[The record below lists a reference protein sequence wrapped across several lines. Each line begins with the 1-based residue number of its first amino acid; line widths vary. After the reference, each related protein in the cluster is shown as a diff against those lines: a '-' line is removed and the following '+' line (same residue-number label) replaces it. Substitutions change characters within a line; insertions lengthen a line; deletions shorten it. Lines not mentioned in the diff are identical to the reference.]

1 MFLWGKRK
9 KFPNLLNRRWCYQ
22 THISLLFL
30 FQLHFLTAN
39 MTRYVT
45 VARPQY
51 SASCI
56 SCFGRTLFYSQW
68 PQAPIRSRARPKKRY
83 RTTVERKGV
92 NAKGRCRYAKDAPD
106 DRQFL
111 SSRRHRHR
119 LKIQF
124 EKSNNTAQF
133 AWKCV
138 SRSSSD
144 GIVRRVDTMRP
155 IGGGPPFWIF
165 TTFTVR
171 DFFPLPTV
179 HYRHRPS
186 ICLCTFCLLAVL
198 FFHGRRFGCTRARYN
213 RRRVTACPICI
224 PRSKSDRPRWFS
236 ICRRRHYLFCT
247 FFACFQR
254 SSPYRRF

>member
-1 MFLWGKRK
+1 MAA
-9 KFPNLLNRRWCYQ
+9 
-22 THISLLFL
+22 SDD
-30 FQLHFLTAN
+30 
-39 MTRYVT
+39 
-45 VARPQY
+45 PQ
-51 SASCI
+51 SS
-56 SCFGRTLFYSQW
+56 T
-68 PQAPIRSRARPKKRY
+68 PEKKRY
-83 RTTVERKGV
+83 RTAVERKGGD
-92 NAKGRCRYAKDAPD
+92 AKGRCRYAKDAPD

-133 AWKCV
+133 AWKCI

-155 IGGGPPFWIF
+155 IGGGPPPPLGFLQRSPSA
-165 TTFTVR
+165 TF
-171 DFFPLPTV
+171 F
-179 HYRHRPS
+179 HYRQSTTATAPPYAP
-186 ICLCTFCLLAVL
+186 CTFCLLAVL

-236 ICRRRHYLFCT
+236 ICRRRRHCLFLHLLCTLSTLSPHY
-247 FFACFQR
+247 
-254 SSPYRRF
+254 RF